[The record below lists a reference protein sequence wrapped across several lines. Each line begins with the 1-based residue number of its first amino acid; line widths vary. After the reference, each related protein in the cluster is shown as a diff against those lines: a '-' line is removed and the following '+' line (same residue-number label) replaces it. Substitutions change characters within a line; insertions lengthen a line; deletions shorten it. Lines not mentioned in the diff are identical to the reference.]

1 MIGAELGKRVGHH
14 VYAHRDAAADWP
26 ASVAERVFAAEA
38 LAGTQA
44 WNVVKWSEL
53 DERRLTLLT
62 YEDFEESFPALLESL
77 TVDLGRR
84 AVLRRSYRLRANPPV
99 LHRKEL
105 LLSADDPR
113 RDRFA
118 HLTAQLE
125 GLGLLNATTTIGT
138 RLGWARRLKE
148 AGVRVVDHD
157 VLSAAD
163 DEPPVVVRRHLAALQ
178 RSSLSSPTQALLK
191 YGLIGAGDRVFDYGC
206 GFGSDVEGL
215 RAAGLAAT
223 GWDPYYAPDTPK
235 TSAEVVNLGF
245 VLNVIERPL
254 ERALALREAFGLAQ
268 RCLAVAVITSSRASL
283 ASCRPYAD
291 GHLTRLGTFQKFYLP
306 EELKS
311 FIETTLGAEAHPAGA
326 GLMFVFRDPIA
337 EQAFLAARQARRTS
351 SPLAALAQRRVRA
364 AARMEAVRGEVE
376 DLARLSYELGRPPA
390 PAECDPDLL
399 VRLAEA
405 KVTLVA
411 AVREALGVCDA
422 EGLNRVRLQRT
433 EDLTVYFA
441 LNLFNA
447 RQSFGTL
454 PDRLQ
459 RDVKAFFGSLAAA
472 ESAGRSLLQSLACE
486 ETVAA
491 AADAADAAGLGWRD
505 PEGDLWAGI
514 ANLPHLPP
522 PLRCLAGC
530 AERFAGG
537 LDAAQVLKF
546 HVGRSKVSALRYA
559 DFGTAMLPRLETR
572 SKVDLRAL
580 RIRRFDHYAEDQRLV
595 FKSRLMA
602 RDHPDYPRQAE
613 FDARL
618 FATGFVADGLRAHWP
633 DIVSAVRTRS

>member
-1 MIGAELGKRVGHH
+1 MSVAELGKRVGRH
-14 VYAHRDAAADWP
+14 VYAHRDAAGDWP
-26 ASVAERVFAAEA
+26 APVAERVFAAEA

-44 WNVVKWSEL
+44 WNVVKWSEV
-53 DERRLTLLT
+53 DEARLTLLT
-62 YEDFEESFPALLESL
+62 YEDLEEAFPALLESL

-105 LLSADDPR
+105 LLGRDDPR
-113 RDRFA
+113 RARFA
-118 HLTAQLE
+118 RLTAQLE
-125 GLGLLNATTTIGT
+125 ALGLLNATTTIGT
-138 RLGWARRLKE
+138 RLGWARRLRE

-157 VLSAAD
+157 VLAAAHD
-163 DEPPVVVRRHLAALQ
+163 DPPVVVRRHLAALQ
-178 RSSLSSPTQALLK
+178 RSSLSTPVQALLK
-191 YGLIGAGDRVFDYGC
+191 YGLIAAGDRVFDYGC

-215 RAAGLAAT
+215 QAAGIAAS
-223 GWDPYYAPDTPK
+223 GWDPYYAPGAPR

-254 ERALALREAFGLAQ
+254 ERAQALREAFGLAE

-311 FIETTLGAEAHPAGA
+311 FIETTLGAEAHPAGP

-337 EQAFLAARQARRTS
+337 EQDFLAARQARRTF
-351 SPLAALAQRRVRA
+351 SPLASLAQRRVRT
-364 AARMEAVRGEVE
+364 AARMEAVRAEVE
-376 DLARLSYELGRPPA
+376 GLARLSYELGRPPA
-390 PAECDPDLL
+390 PTECAPDLL

-405 KVTLVA
+405 RVTLAAAIRDALGLCDA
-411 AVREALGVCDA
+411 AVLDRA
-422 EGLNRVRLQRT
+422 RRQRI
-433 EDLTVYFA
+433 EDLSVYFA
-441 LNLFNA
+441 LNLFNS

-454 PDRLQ
+454 PDGLQ
-459 RDVKAFFGSLAAA
+459 RDVKAFFGSLSSA
-472 ESAGRSLLQSLACE
+472 ETAGRSLLQSLACE
-486 ETVAA
+486 ETIAA
-491 AADAADAAGLGWRD
+491 AADEADAAGLGWRD
-505 PEGDLWAGI
+505 PEGDLWAGT
-514 ANLPHLPP
+514 AKLSHLPP

-559 DFGTAMLPRLETR
+559 DFGTALLPRLETR

-580 RIRRFDHYAEDQRLV
+580 RVRRFDHYAEDQRLV
-595 FKSRLMA
+595 FKSRLM
-602 RDHPDYPRQAE
+602 DQDNPDYPRQAE

-618 FATGFVADGLRAHWP
+618 AATGLVVDGLRARWL
-633 DIVSAVRTRS
+633 DIVSAVRARS